1 MITSA
6 TSDGIAV
13 ISLARPERRNAL
25 TPHMLDQLA
34 DLALSLGNT
43 AQVLLL
49 TGQGPCFCAG
59 FDLDLCRDDAAS
71 DVLRSLLTGL
81 SRAIQALR
89 DQPSPVVMAIHGA
102 AIAGGCALLGGA
114 DIVIAERETK
124 LGYPVTRLG
133 ISPAVSSPFMAAQL
147 PPGAIRAMQ
156 LDPGLIPASAAH
168 ASGLLSELVDG
179 DAAALDRGLAVAKT
193 LAAKPREALLS
204 TRRLAQSLSQS
215 SADTARLGL
224 AASLRLIG
232 GPEQRD
238 MLPRAWK
245 SKTPSPHSP

>member
-6 TSDGIAV
+6 TSDGIAI

-25 TPHMLDQLA
+25 TPDMLDRLA

-43 AQVLLL
+43 AQVLLV

-59 FDLDLCRDDAAS
+59 FDLDLCRDDGAS

-81 SRAIQALR
+81 SRAIQSLR

-114 DIVIAERETK
+114 DIVVAERETK

-147 PPGAIRAMQ
+147 PAGTIRAMQ
-156 LDPGLIPASAAH
+156 LDPGLIPASSAH
-168 ASGLLSELVDG
+168 TSGLLSELVDG
-179 DAAALDRGLAVAKT
+179 DAATIERGMSIARMLS
-193 LAAKPREALLS
+193 AKPREALLS

-215 SADTARLGL
+215 SAETAQLGL
-224 AASLRLIG
+224 AASLGLIG
-232 GPEQRD
+232 GPEQLE

-245 SKTPSPHSP
+245 PRAP

>member
-1 MITSA
+1 MLTSA

-13 ISLARPERRNAL
+13 LSLARPERRNAL
-25 TPHMLDQLA
+25 TPDMLDRLA

-43 AQVLLL
+43 AQVLLV

-59 FDLDLCRDDAAS
+59 FDLDLCRDDGAS

-81 SRAIQALR
+81 SRAIQSLR

-114 DIVIAERETK
+114 DIVVAERETK

-147 PPGAIRAMQ
+147 PAGTIRAMQ
-156 LDPGLIPASAAH
+156 LDPGLIPASIAH
-168 ASGLLSELVDG
+168 TSGLLSELVDG
-179 DAAALDRGLAVAKT
+179 DAATIERGMAVART
-193 LAAKPREALLS
+193 LAAKPQDALRS
-204 TRRLAQSLSQS
+204 TRRLMQSLSE
-215 SADTARLGL
+215 SAPETARLGL
-224 AASLRLIG
+224 AASLGLIG
-232 GPEQRD
+232 GPEQLE

-245 SKTPSPHSP
+245 PKAP